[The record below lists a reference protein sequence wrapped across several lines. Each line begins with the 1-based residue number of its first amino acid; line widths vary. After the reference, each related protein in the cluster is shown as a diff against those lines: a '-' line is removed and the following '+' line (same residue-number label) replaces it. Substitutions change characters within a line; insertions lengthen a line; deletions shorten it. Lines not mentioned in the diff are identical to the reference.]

1 MLLPFKYS
9 FRLVSKKT
17 LQSEFSEASETS
29 KLSEKNLAP
38 VVTLEDDR
46 KRSFLKLAGLAGVGI
61 VASQL
66 LPKKADAY
74 VLGSTPSSSVVGL
87 KNAANTRI
95 NPATDESLTT
105 LIAGQGVTKLTT
117 NIVASGSTSAIV
129 APTSGGTLHIY
140 AIRFS
145 LTANMTSVSFRFTSG
160 GTDREIYL
168 APVTGGLYGS
178 NNHPNYVAGAANQAL
193 YCVVTGA
200 SGAVQ
205 VNVDYLE
212 V

>member
-1 MLLPFKYS
+1 MLLPLKHS

-17 LQSEFSEASETS
+17 LQSP
-29 KLSEKNLAP
+29 LSESSELSKINSAP
-38 VVTLEDDR
+38 TQTLEDER

-87 KNAANTRI
+87 KNSSNTRI
-95 NPATDESLTT
+95 NPATDDT
-105 LIAGQGVTKLTT
+105 LQNILSGQGITKLTT
-117 NIVASGSTSAIV
+117 TIVARGSASTIV
-129 APTSGGTLHIY
+129 APTTGGTLHIY

-145 LTANMTSVSFRFTSG
+145 LTANLTSVSFRFTSG
-160 GTDREIYL
+160 GTDKEIYL

-178 NNHPNYVAGAANQAL
+178 NNHPNYVAGNTNQAL
-193 YCVVTGA
+193 YCVVTGTG
-200 SGAVQ
+200 SVQ